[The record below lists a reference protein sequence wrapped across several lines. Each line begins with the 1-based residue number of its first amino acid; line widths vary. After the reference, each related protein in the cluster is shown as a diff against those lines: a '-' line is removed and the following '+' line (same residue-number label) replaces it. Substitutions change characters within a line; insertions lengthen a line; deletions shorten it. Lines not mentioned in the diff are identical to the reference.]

1 MSEKNLKLV
10 NENIE
15 SDEKIKNK
23 TLNDA
28 FNEKIVIDLKD
39 TGFKDAD
46 DFIRSIRKGK
56 SPEASAKLEA
66 FKKEARARYGNKNF
80 YNKSKEE
87 E

>member
-1 MSEKNLKLV
+1 MSEKKLKLV

-28 FNEKIVIDLKD
+28 FNEKIVIDLSG

-46 DFIRSIRKGK
+46 DFLRSIRKGK
-56 SPEASAKLEA
+56 SPEAAVKLEA
-66 FKKEARARYGNKNF
+66 FKKEARARYGNKSF
-80 YNKSKEE
+80 YNQSQEE
-87 E
+87 D